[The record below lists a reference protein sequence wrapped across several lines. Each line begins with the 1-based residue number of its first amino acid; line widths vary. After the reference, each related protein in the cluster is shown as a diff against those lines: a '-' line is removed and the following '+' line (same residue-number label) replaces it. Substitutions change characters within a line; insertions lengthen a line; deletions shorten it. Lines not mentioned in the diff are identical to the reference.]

1 MRKNLF
7 VLLFAV
13 LTFVSCSKKAV
24 PVNYRP
30 NEQLQEYIFS
40 QFLNNQ
46 TPKLFNSLML
56 HRIMNKDG
64 TSLYLFEKLYPACA
78 GIIDIKDIY
87 IPELDNGSWV
97 DSLLFSMEEERFG
110 SDVLS
115 MLEDESNFM
124 PPIPADIEMPKPE
137 NQELNQEQKPEQNLE
152 PEPVEKLLTDT
163 QNRLKLLEYGNER
176 FLPVNTNNSRVL
188 VHYSDKKAVRYFYD
202 ERYRLIKK
210 EYWIMDTVN
219 SSRINGSEIYEYTAD
234 SKNPAKKIIENDTTK
249 LVSILNENGFVIRTE
264 KYELADQEK
273 ERSQKTL
280 SITEWQYDENNR
292 VTAENCTEY
301 NYDGEKYKGSVQKKQ
316 VFRYKKEDDSMPPDY
331 EYYENNV
338 LRTKTE
344 YTEKDKYTT
353 LIVFDEENSVKTYYE
368 NYIKVKDVFITG
380 GVEKRVRVY
389 E

>member
-1 MRKNLF
+1 MKKSLF

-13 LTFVSCSKKAV
+13 LTLVSCSKKEV
-24 PVNYRP
+24 KVYNLP
-30 NEQLQEYIFS
+30 NKQLQEFIFS
-40 QFLNNQ
+40 QYLDNK
-46 TPKLFNSLML
+46 TPELFNSLML
-56 HRIMNKDG
+56 HRIMAKDG
-64 TSLYLFEKLYPACA
+64 TCLYLFERMYPDCA
-78 GIIDIKDIY
+78 GIIDCMNVY
-87 IPELDNGSWV
+87 IPELDSGNWV
-97 DSLLFSMEEERFG
+97 DSMLFSMEEERFG

-115 MLEDESNFM
+115 MLEDEANFM
-124 PPIPADIEMPKPE
+124 PPIIDTDIEEP
-137 NQELNQEQKPEQNLE
+137 QEEDKDSEQNQTLE
-152 PEPVEKLLTDT
+152 AQPVEKLLTDT

-176 FLPVNTNNSRVL
+176 FLPVNTDNSRVL
-188 VHYSDKKAVRYFYD
+188 VHYSDQKAVRYFYD

-210 EYWIMDTVN
+210 EYWIMDAV
-219 SSRINGSEIYEYTAD
+219 SSARINGRELYEYTED
-234 SKNPAKKIIENDTTK
+234 SKNPSKKIIENDTTK
-249 LVSILNENGFVIRTE
+249 LVSIMNENGFVIRTE

-273 ERSQKTL
+273 GRSQKTL

-292 VTAENCTEY
+292 VTGENCTEY
-301 NYDGEKYKGSVQKKQ
+301 NYDGEKYKGSVQKRQ
-316 VFRYKKEDDSMPPDY
+316 VFRYKKEEDSFPPDY

-368 NYIKVKDVFITG
+368 NYVKVKDVFITG